1 MLTLL
6 GATLDDYQREVR
18 GVAQGGNLEEDRR
31 LAGWGLGLGGESGEI
46 QEHIK
51 KYVLYGKPLP
61 VAKLHEEL
69 GDLLWYVAAV
79 ADLLGFDLSTVARA
93 NIRKLR
99 KRYPN
104 GFTQADAIARK
115 DEVE

>member
-6 GATLDDYQREVR
+6 GATLDDYQQDAMHL
-18 GVAQGGNLEEDRR
+18 AQAGRSEEK
-31 LAGWGLGLGGESGEI
+31 LIAGWGLGLGGESGEI